1 MPYALKFAL
10 RDAVTFALCC
20 ANSLIVV
27 AADWRFTPSV
37 SLSETY
43 TDNVFQAPS
52 DIKSDFITNI
62 APGVSLTNRGRRVKT
77 TIFYRMQNQFFANNG
92 SLNQTTNFL
101 GANSSIEVIKDNL
114 FVDGYASMFPTQE
127 NSFGRI
133 SNQNRR
139 NLGNGNQVDV
149 ISYGMTPRFVYHFGS
164 WATFNASTSFSS
176 TTATRDNGTSNVGG
190 NGSGG
195 DINLSLASGK
205 KFAILTWNITH
216 RQRFFNFDSGTQRS
230 NLQSTD
236 LGLGYRVNRYFR
248 INASIGDENNSFA
261 GDQNQRSGLS
271 WSLGGT
277 WTPTSRTSISG
288 RFGKRSFGDTKSF
301 DFSYRL
307 RRVRIGGSYTED
319 LRTTSELLQQQQV
332 FQTRDLFGNPIA
344 NPNPNGNIATPIRNL
359 GLLDQVFVSRTFSA
373 NFGFQ
378 QKRGSITASIY
389 RSEQQSTQTNSAS
402 DQSTGISVGWQHQL
416 SNRLSTGI
424 TADYQ
429 RRKGDAQRGNQNS
442 FFVSP
447 FLSYSISSHLSSQLS
462 FQHSEERG
470 GSGFLGNSFGIN
482 SFGFNGFGLNGF
494 GLNGLGING
503 FGSNDFV
510 ENSLTGSLNYRF

>member
-1 MPYALKFAL
+1 M
-10 RDAVTFALCC
+10 
-20 ANSLIVV
+20 
-27 AADWRFTPSV
+27 

-52 DIKSDFITNI
+52 DIKDDFITNI
-62 APGVSLTNRGRRVKT
+62 APGVSLTSSGRRIKT
-77 TIFYRMQNQFFANNG
+77 TTFYRMQNQFFANNG

-101 GANSSIEVIKDNL
+101 GSNSSIEVIKNNL

-149 ISYGMTPRFVYHFGS
+149 ISYGMTPRYIYRFGS
-164 WATFNASTSFSS
+164 WATFRASTSFST

-195 DINLSLASGK
+195 DINLGLTSGS
-205 KFAILTWNITH
+205 KFSILTWNINH

-248 INASIGDENNSFA
+248 INASIGTENNSFA
-261 GDQNQRSGLS
+261 GNQNQRSGLS

-277 WTPTSRTSISG
+277 WTPTPRTSISG

-319 LRTTSELLQQQQV
+319 LHTTSELLQQQQV
-332 FQTRDLFGNPIA
+332 FQTRDIFGNPIA
-344 NPNPNGNIATPIRNL
+344 NPNPTGDIVTPIRNL

-402 DQSTGISVGWQHQL
+402 DQSTGVSVGWQHRL

-429 RRKGDAQRGNQNS
+429 QRKGSNQGGNQGRNQNS

-447 FLSYSISSHLSSQLS
+447 SLSYSISAHLSSQLS
-462 FQHSEERG
+462 FRHSEERG
-470 GSGFLGNSFGIN
+470 GSGFFGNSFGIN
-482 SFGFNGFGLNGF
+482 SLGFNGFGF
-494 GLNGLGING
+494 NGLGING